1 MKGPAHHRWSPAGGG
16 GGYRGQRQ
24 GREDDTIICI
34 AWFTSQEIVSIG
46 VRSGRGGL
54 PGRSRWAWCG
64 LHTSAA
70 NVSLAAAH
78 NLTERC
84 RLSGRAT
91 CSRVTDRR
99 PGVSLAAGVPL
110 RRDPV
115 FLLPSGTRRC
125 KTACPRAWF
134 AAPAKPPARNIRNR
148 LVPALRITD
157 GRRGAPQDKFFR
169 WSQKTAF
176 IHPIEAVLADESCGE
191 GRQAKYALKA
201 SMPGWFYARPL
212 QRKPERRPLPPAG
225 PVPDPR
231 PGHSLCSVQQ
241 GSGRQRAACSNRL
254 CRGLVDDNGFPVTRC
269 ITNIPGGVSV
279 NCPRGR
285 DRSLRFFR

>member
-1 MKGPAHHRWSPAGGG
+1 MGVPWPPHFGGE
-16 GGYRGQRQ
+16 R
-24 GREDDTIICI
+24 
-34 AWFTSQEIVSIG
+34 
-46 VRSGRGGL
+46 L
-54 PGRSRWAWCG
+54 
-64 LHTSAA
+64 
-70 NVSLAAAH
+70 SLAAAH

-99 PGVSLAAGVPL
+99 PGVSLAAGVPV
-110 RRDPV
+110 RRDPA
-115 FLLPSGTRRC
+115 FLPPSGTRRC

-157 GRRGAPQDKFFR
+157 GRRGAPEDKFFR

-176 IHPIEAVLADESCGE
+176 IHPIEAVFADESGGE